1 MSTTYPQLFHNAIPI
16 GLLVLNLI
24 ALGLGLYLRHKINR
38 EIPSKTVLGKLQRE
52 IGELNG
58 ELGDLGDRFTRF
70 QKREGMRTARAEK
83 ASKAE
88 LEAEA
93 AAILAKGGGQA
104 SQPLSKLDL
113 YRRANH

>member
-1 MSTTYPQLFHNAIPI
+1 MSQLVHTVIPI
-16 GLLVLNLI
+16 ASLVGNLLLF
-24 ALGLGLYLRHKINR
+24 GFCLYLNR
-38 EIPSKTVLGKLQRE
+38 RLTHEYPSKTLLGTVQRE
-52 IGELNG
+52 LGQLNG
-58 ELGDLGDRFTRF
+58 QLGDLGDRFTRF
-70 QKREGMRTARAEK
+70 QKREGMRAARAEK

-93 AAILAKGGGQA
+93 AAILAKGGQSP